1 MIDPLVVPVDGKTL
15 DWPRRVANAFAAIRR
30 IVAGM
35 ISDAITEAKPHPF
48 EELSGAPASPDEGRT
63 YYDTT
68 LHKARTWDG
77 SAWQDHW

>member
-1 MIDPLVVPVDGKTL
+1 MTDPLVVPVDGKTL
-15 DWPRRVANAFAAIRR
+15 DWPRRVANAFGAVRRVTGEMVAAAIA
-30 IVAGM
+30 AGK
-35 ISDAITEAKPHPF
+35 AHPF
-48 EELSGAPASPDEGRT
+48 DELASAPASPGEGRT